1 MRKNFLTIHSPKP
14 LKFYPCQ
21 KHEKGSTALSCGTCT
36 ALLFFFTVLV
46 LRRMPYKK
54 QKMKTYSIC
63 KPGPADDDAPVCPH
77 GKCK

>member
-1 MRKNFLTIHSPKP
+1 MFGLIV
-14 LKFYPCQ
+14 
-21 KHEKGSTALSCGTCT
+21 
-36 ALLFFFTVLV
+36 FFTVLV
-46 LRRMPYKK
+46 LSRMPYKK